1 MATKLA
7 GFNKVAAIKQGY
19 GTYHFA
25 IYDDGFDYKP
35 GDTVIVSGNNQIQKI
50 DEIITSEEAAER
62 FNKNITAEVICKIDT
77 SDYDKRV
84 ENRKQATDIKKKMD
98 AIIQKMDEENKY
110 KMYAMFNPEL
120 KELLDKYKELV
131 G

>member
-35 GDTVIVSGNNQIQKI
+35 CDTVIVSGNNQI
-50 DEIITSEEAAER
+50 
-62 FNKNITAEVICKIDT
+62 
-77 SDYDKRV
+77 
-84 ENRKQATDIKKKMD
+84 
-98 AIIQKMDEENKY
+98 
-110 KMYAMFNPEL
+110 
-120 KELLDKYKELV
+120 
-131 G
+131 